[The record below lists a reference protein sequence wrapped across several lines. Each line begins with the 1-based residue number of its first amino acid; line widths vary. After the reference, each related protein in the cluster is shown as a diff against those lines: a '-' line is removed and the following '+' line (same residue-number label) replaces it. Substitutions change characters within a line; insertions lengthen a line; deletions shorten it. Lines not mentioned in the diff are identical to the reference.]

1 MKISVLFRFLFCAFL
16 ATGASVGLVAQ
27 DSPGRIIAAKVQGAV
42 QKIAVDGTVAP
53 LKNGESLTQKDT
65 VVTGKGAS
73 VVLVFE
79 NGSTVRIGAESRLEV
94 ETFTMD
100 PLDRPIA
107 DLSALKQEP
116 SRSQT
121 VLNLS
126 YGEMV
131 GEVKKLNTT
140 GGSAYSV
147 KTPVGAAGIRGTVY
161 RIVFKPSANGKAFFT
176 ISTADGV
183 VVMQEVANTA
193 DIPVEAGKEVVV
205 EVDTAN
211 PGNPLVVTQDI
222 PPAMLAA
229 INVVAQE
236 LAEVLKDTETNQQMN
251 EPKNGEEK
259 KDVETKEEAP
269 VLPTEPNPNLTPA
282 AGK

>member
-1 MKISVLFRFLFCAFL
+1 
-16 ATGASVGLVAQ
+16 
-27 DSPGRIIAAKVQGAV
+27 
-42 QKIAVDGTVAP
+42 
-53 LKNGESLTQKDT
+53 
-65 VVTGKGAS
+65 
-73 VVLVFE
+73 
-79 NGSTVRIGAESRLEV
+79 
-94 ETFTMD
+94 
-100 PLDRPIA
+100 
-107 DLSALKQEP
+107 
-116 SRSQT
+116 
-121 VLNLS
+121 
-126 YGEMV
+126 MV